1 MHFKPISLA
10 SGTDHFIMSNK
21 LTTRSFLFFNFFS
34 DDIFPE
40 VAGESIAH
48 RKQRYENFKKCWESI
63 KCEIEVPV
71 MCVILWC
78 LQYSRPCILLMC

>member
-1 MHFKPISLA
+1 MA
-10 SGTDHFIMSNK
+10 ED
-21 LTTRSFLFFNFFS
+21 TTSVSKGCFLIKKSSAHSPRKRRADN
-34 DDIFPE
+34 IFPE

>member
-21 LTTRSFLFFNFFS
+21 LMTRSFLFFNFFS
-34 DDIFPE
+34 DIIFPE

-78 LQYSRPCILLMC
+78 LQYSRPWILLMC